1 MPQPPLTLRVVI
13 ADDERPARRLLAMT
27 LQTIPGVVLVGEA
40 SGGVEAVAMIERERP
55 DLALLD
61 IEMPEVDGLSVVRSV
76 RAECLPLIAFVT
88 AYDEYAVEALKVSP
102 IDFLLKPVE
111 PARLRKTIELAR
123 ALATRSRSLSGP

>member
-76 RAECLPLIAFVT
+76 P
-88 AYDEYAVEALKVSP
+88 AVDRVRDGLRRICRRSAQS
-102 IDFLLKPVE
+102 E
-111 PARLRKTIELAR
+111 PDRFPAQASGAR
-123 ALATRSRSLSGP
+123 APQEDDRARAGTRH